1 MRFNRVVEKCSPE
14 FHKVLKGKLGRGY
27 RDGLK
32 EKDIEKLTLVV
43 FSVLKD
49 ILETEGVKTVLTPI
63 GSFRKY
69 FRKPY
74 RNFSPVKNEYQTIEG
89 GVKCKFKID
98 ESIKIK

>member
-1 MRFNRVVEKCSPE
+1 MRFNKVVKKCGPV

-32 EKDIEKLTLVV
+32 DKDIEALTLVV
-43 FSVLKD
+43 FDVMKEL
-49 ILETEGVKTVLTPI
+49 LETEGTKTILTPI

-74 RNFSPVKNEYQTIEG
+74 RNFSPAKKDYQTIKG
-89 GVKCKFKID
+89 GMKCKFKVD
-98 ESIKIK
+98 GSLSIK